1 MHSSLHS
8 QNEVLSEFLGQ
19 EPDFPRL
26 SNIPGDNFVSNLRM
40 RRDVLKEQSEIQYAK
55 APQHAEDKLLESTID
70 ITKHQL
76 CSLPRST
83 NHLLRIMSVLWKA
96 LITGNG
102 KPDLVWAN
110 PSAPLPLRVHCF
122 ATILHLLGAASLY
135 MSKNGVTQV
144 DGVSKWNVVTLGRV
158 LALCFDEAKLFGHQ
172 AVEAFDG
179 EEWMPSEPPATT
191 PPDRRT
197 RRGGKRHV
205 RQSYDLSNEVPPRED
220 TAILEFIPPNDIQA
234 PSSPKQSSIHNF
246 STGSI
251 NTSLESPWEPNGKVP
266 GSKDIKIDSKTDFQS
281 ALRAAASED
290 DPDGAES
297 DGGIAARAMIQAFNG
312 TSAGNRRWMTA
323 PSPALSTIRETDDID
338 EEINA
343 KDSEAK
349 LTSTDP
355 SLDQNQAS
363 VDGEIVLN
371 AKKRPVKQFRVPKLK
386 KAGNTAESKTLE
398 SIRKKDLFQ
407 PEEESSQ
414 LSMSQSST
422 IPSLL
427 CSDDEIESVEKGF
440 LDVIGKSLGVK
451 R

>member
-1 MHSSLHS
+1 MDLDETTPIRFLSHNFLAPQLQVRVIVHSSLHS

-191 PPDRRT
+191 PPDHST
-197 RRGGKRHV
+197 CPLAEFHPPLACHASWSATPAV
-205 RQSYDLSNEVPPRED
+205 PQSCC
-220 TAILEFIPPNDIQA
+220 QQHGA
-234 PSSPKQSSIHNF
+234 P
-246 STGSI
+246 
-251 NTSLESPWEPNGKVP
+251 
-266 GSKDIKIDSKTDFQS
+266 
-281 ALRAAASED
+281 
-290 DPDGAES
+290 
-297 DGGIAARAMIQAFNG
+297 
-312 TSAGNRRWMTA
+312 
-323 PSPALSTIRETDDID
+323 
-338 EEINA
+338 
-343 KDSEAK
+343 
-349 LTSTDP
+349 
-355 SLDQNQAS
+355 
-363 VDGEIVLN
+363 
-371 AKKRPVKQFRVPKLK
+371 
-386 KAGNTAESKTLE
+386 
-398 SIRKKDLFQ
+398 
-407 PEEESSQ
+407 
-414 LSMSQSST
+414 
-422 IPSLL
+422 
-427 CSDDEIESVEKGF
+427 
-440 LDVIGKSLGVK
+440 
-451 R
+451 